1 MTGDAALQL
10 VSNLLWVG
18 LLIAA
23 PILLSTMLVGVLV
36 SIFQAVTQI
45 QEASLSFIPKIITVI
60 VVMVAL
66 GPWMLKRLLS
76 YSSNL
81 ISGIPGYF

>member
-1 MTGDAALQL
+1 MTGDVALQL
-10 VSNLLWVG
+10 ATNLLWVG

-23 PILLSTMLVGVLV
+23 PILLSTLLVGVLV

-45 QEASLSFIPKIITVI
+45 QEASLSFIPK
-60 VVMVAL
+60 VVVVVLVVAAF

-76 YSSNL
+76 YSANL
-81 ISGIPGYF
+81 ISGIPGYL

>member
-23 PILLSTMLVGVLV
+23 PILLSTMLMGVLV

-45 QEASLSFIPKIITVI
+45 QEASLSFIPKVITVI
-60 VVMVAL
+60 IVMVAL

-76 YSSNL
+76 YSANL
-81 ISGIPGYF
+81 IAGIPGYL